1 MALGTF
7 PSKEAEWALLNLLDE
22 LWYTDDNAVLLEF
35 ETADEAV
42 AAWHLKEEEGT
53 FFHKHQL
60 RYVLELGEAFFAN
73 PAEEVIR
80 EQF

>member
-1 MALGTF
+1 MPGPF
-7 PSKEAEWALLNLLDE
+7 PSDKAEWALLYLLDG
-22 LWYTDDNAVLLEF
+22 LWYTDDNPVLLEF

-42 AAWHLKEEEGT
+42 AAWHLRDMEGT

-60 RYVLELGEAFFAN
+60 RYVLELWEEFFDN

>member
-1 MALGTF
+1 MAATF
-7 PSKEAEWALLNLLDE
+7 PSERAEWALLTLLDG
-22 LWYTDDNAVLLEF
+22 LWYTDDKSVLLEF

-42 AAWHLKEEEGT
+42 VAWHLRDEEGN
-53 FFHKHQL
+53 FFKEHPL
-60 RYVLELGEAFFAN
+60 RHVLVLWEEFFDN